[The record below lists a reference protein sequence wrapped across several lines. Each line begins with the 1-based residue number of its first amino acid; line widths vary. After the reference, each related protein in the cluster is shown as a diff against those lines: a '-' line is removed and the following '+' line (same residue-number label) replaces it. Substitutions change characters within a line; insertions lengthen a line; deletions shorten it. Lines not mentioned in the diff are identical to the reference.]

1 MAGMSD
7 ADSTVSLS
15 CSGAG
20 TGCACTDCEAMRAAA
35 AAGARPS
42 GVPIRI
48 YGAYLE
54 ARAAL
59 RTDASSLAIQTLEW
73 LLHHLAES
81 RGARAE
87 LGLAAKVEWL
97 RRQGVLLPRLPQS
110 LFDQALSTD
119 PTRERAWA
127 LLSLAEHAFHR
138 LYLSGRSGQ

>member
-1 MAGMSD
+1 
-7 ADSTVSLS
+7 
-15 CSGAG
+15 
-20 TGCACTDCEAMRAAA
+20 MRAAA
-35 AAGARPS
+35 AAGAHPN

-59 RTDASSLAIQTLEW
+59 RAEAPSLAIQALEW
-73 LLHHLAES
+73 LLGHLAEE

-87 LGLAAKVEWL
+87 LGLAAKIEWL

-110 LFDQALSTD
+110 LFDQALAPNES
-119 PTRERAWA
+119 RERAWA

-138 LYLSGRSGQ
+138 LYLS